1 MEERGAGVTINPIAF
16 LVIQANSVKLMPVN
30 HSSSIDKLLDYMP
43 DLIEKTTGIMNR
55 CVQTRKEQT
64 KEIIKEM
71 QNKNKNN
78 IKKHEENKDDSEDKI
93 KNAKKSQIK
102 EEQKNDDY
110 EFEYDK
116 TLEDE

>member
-1 MEERGAGVTINPIAF
+1 MEEHGAGVTINPIAF

-78 IKKHEENKDDSEDKI
+78 IKKHEENKDDSEDKT
-93 KNAKKSQIK
+93 K